1 MKTAKSK
8 ETKFI
13 ATVSG
18 NKLKHIDKIAK
29 DLIKDGVKVDN
40 VSQMFGIINGK
51 SKSTLNE
58 LKIKYKSKGILIE
71 SDREV
76 SL

>member
-1 MKTAKSK
+1 MKRGKSK

-18 NKLKHIDKIAK
+18 NKIKHVDKIAEE
-29 DLIKDGVKVDN
+29 LIKDGIKVDN

-51 SKSTLNE
+51 SEASLEE
-58 LKIKYKSKGILIE
+58 LKTKYQSRGISIE
-71 SDREV
+71 PDREV
-76 SL
+76 SI